1 MKMTVKKTSLFPAK
15 QRNVFELL
23 KRFDTLVYIAKP
35 YAEFESID
43 GQTELVWEVGRS
55 LRYLDSLRLVFML
68 LMSRNSTRT
77 TFIQRRAILF
87 APYGIIELFLKKL
100 LMAKRNILTR

>member
-35 YAEFESID
+35 YA
-43 GQTELVWEVGRS
+43 
-55 LRYLDSLRLVFML
+55 
-68 LMSRNSTRT
+68 
-77 TFIQRRAILF
+77 
-87 APYGIIELFLKKL
+87 
-100 LMAKRNILTR
+100 